1 MKSAVESLESE
12 TTVVKKS
19 VKKSVK
25 TSKTTSK
32 KKTISTTESSSITS
46 SKAESFE
53 NSFSNGSIEVVE
65 QHHVQEHQSTVHQE
79 SLTSSRS
86 IDSSSGK
93 ETVEAIK
100 ESEGKP
106 PLENGEKKKLNGKK
120 KVKKSKKSDE
130 KENISVVSQNFDS
143 SIQILVIS
151 FPRFPFNTSKCHVL
165 LLYLFLLRN
174 HFVFLLL
181 HPVGCLVVLFHSDGM
196 LSSFHFALLDA
207 R

>member
-1 MKSAVESLESE
+1 MQSAVESLESE

-65 QHHVQEHQSTVHQE
+65 QHHVEEHQAVHQE
-79 SLTSSRS
+79 SLTSSKS

-93 ETVEAIK
+93 DVI
-100 ESEGKP
+100 ESLHESPEHP
-106 PLENGEKKKLNGKK
+106 PLENGERKKSSGKK
-120 KVKKSKKSDE
+120 KTKKSKKSDSE
-130 KENISVVSQNFDS
+130 KENISVVSRTCF
-143 SIQILVIS
+143 IHII
-151 FPRFPFNTSKCHVL
+151 PK
-165 LLYLFLLRN
+165 
-174 HFVFLLL
+174 
-181 HPVGCLVVLFHSDGM
+181 
-196 LSSFHFALLDA
+196 
-207 R
+207 

>member
-65 QHHVQEHQSTVHQE
+65 QHHMQEHKAVHQE
-79 SLTSSRS
+79 SVMSSKS

-93 ETVEAIK
+93 EVIEAIQDSV
-100 ESEGKP
+100 EKP
-106 PLENGEKKKLNGKK
+106 SLENGEKKKLNGKK

-130 KENISVVSQNFDS
+130 KENISVVSETYRCIHFLVFHFHIPGPLEHIKISCAFDLFVFYRVF
-143 SIQILVIS
+143 ILFS
-151 FPRFPFNTSKCHVL
+151 YFTSCWLSRGAFPF
-165 LLYLFLLRN
+165 
-174 HFVFLLL
+174 
-181 HPVGCLVVLFHSDGM
+181 
-196 LSSFHFALLDA
+196 
-207 R
+207 